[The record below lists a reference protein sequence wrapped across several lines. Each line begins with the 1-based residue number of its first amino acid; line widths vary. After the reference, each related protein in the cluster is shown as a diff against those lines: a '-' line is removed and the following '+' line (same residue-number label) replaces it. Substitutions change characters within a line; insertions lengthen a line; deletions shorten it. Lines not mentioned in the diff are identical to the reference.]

1 MIKLSVNGKEYK
13 LKFHFNVY
21 CDSGLIREV
30 SEMQKKQ
37 QQKAKSAKSNSDMSE
52 NVESLQGVFELI
64 SKLTLAA
71 LQKYHEEFKVD
82 YNKPETVTA
91 MLDKVDEF
99 IDDYLDEP
107 DSMPVI
113 DFFNALTDE
122 FFKIFG
128 GKQPEQGKSEKDEKS
143 LEVDFV

>member
-1 MIKLSVNGKEYK
+1 MSKGSKNMIILNVKGKEYK
-13 LKFHFNVY
+13 LKFHFNIY

-37 QQKAKSAKSNSDMSE
+37 QQKAKSSAKANSDMSE
-52 NVESLQGVFELI
+52 NVESLQGVFELT

-91 MLDKVDEF
+91 MLGKVDEF

-107 DSMPVI
+107 DAMPVI
-113 DFFNALTDE
+113 DFFNELTNE

-128 GKQPEQGKSEKDEKS
+128 GKQPEQGNSERES
-143 LEVDFV
+143 